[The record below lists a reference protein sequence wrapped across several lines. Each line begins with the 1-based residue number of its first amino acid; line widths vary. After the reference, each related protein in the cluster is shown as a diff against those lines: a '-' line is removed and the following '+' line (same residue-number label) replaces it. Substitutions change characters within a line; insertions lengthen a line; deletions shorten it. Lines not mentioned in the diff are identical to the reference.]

1 MIRFACSN
9 CGRRINVSESRAGS
23 RGRCPSCKN
32 IVLVPTPRDTPPAD
46 GTGSADSPAASGAA
60 FLDQALFDIPSKQ
73 EPSDRPA
80 EQAAASDKTHQDAGE
95 PDTDPQTARA
105 QSVVGHKLPW
115 PVDVFLYPA
124 NASGLTIL
132 GIVVGIPLLFRGL
145 VWLLGIIMLVFPPMF
160 AVFVIVAVIGFI
172 VRLVLYLYLC
182 WYLCECIRHSAQGG
196 RRAPETMAQTPG
208 VGEILLQS
216 FRVLVC
222 LILSWGP
229 VVAWGVRT
237 LWTGAPAVFS
247 RGAPSA
253 AFLPALTTDFVIM
266 GLLLAYAIFFF
277 PMTLLAVVMFDSLS
291 GLNPVLIIRSIYGT
305 FLRYCAVVLVFCA
318 LWALVLYLSVF
329 VMLYPAL
336 PQLAAMFFVVCIGDY
351 MLMVKAH
358 ILGVFYCKNE
368 ETLYWDA

>member
-9 CGRRINVSESRAGS
+9 CGRRISVSESCAGS
-23 RGRCPSCKN
+23 KGKCPSCKS
-32 IVLVPTPRDTPPAD
+32 IVLVPAADKTP
-46 GTGSADSPAASGAA
+46 SADSSAAPDNP
-60 FLDQALFDIPSKQ
+60 FLDPALFDVPTTQ
-73 EPSDRPA
+73 ETSARPQV
-80 EQAAASDKTHQDAGE
+80 QAAASDEPHQDAAE
-95 PDTDPQTARA
+95 PQKSPRTAGAEPTGRRN
-105 QSVVGHKLPW
+105 LPW
-115 PVDVFLYPA
+115 PVDVFLYPTS
-124 NASGLTIL
+124 ASGLTIL
-132 GIVVGIPLLFRGL
+132 GIVVGIPLLFRAFL
-145 VWLLGIIMLVFPPMF
+145 WLLGIIMLVFPPMF
-160 AVFVIVAVIGFI
+160 AVVVIVAVIGFI
-172 VRLVLYLYLC
+172 VRIVLYMYLC

-208 VGEILLQS
+208 VGEISMQF

-222 LILSWGP
+222 LIVCWGP
-229 VVAWGVRT
+229 VVAWASRT
-237 LWTGAPAVFS
+237 VWTAGAAVFS
-247 RGAPSA
+247 RATLAPS
-253 AFLPALTTDFVIM
+253 LPALTADFVIT

-277 PMTLLAVVMFDSLS
+277 PMALLAVVMFDSLS

-336 PQLAAMFFVVCIGDY
+336 PQLAATFIVVCIGDY